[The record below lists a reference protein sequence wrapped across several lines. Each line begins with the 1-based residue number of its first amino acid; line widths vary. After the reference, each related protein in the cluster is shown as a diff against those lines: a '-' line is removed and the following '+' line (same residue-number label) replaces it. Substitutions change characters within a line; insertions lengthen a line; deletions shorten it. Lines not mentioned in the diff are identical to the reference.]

1 MRGVALEVDEE
12 GLGPP
17 PPNGLDGTIRDT
29 VLVQFHGP
37 TRMEKR
43 GVNFLRVEPQPEETD
58 VRCPQAEDSHNILA
72 GDQPSKTAR

>member
-1 MRGVALEVDEE
+1 MALEVDEE

-43 GVNFLRVEPQPEETD
+43 GGGGVEVGTP
-58 VRCPQAEDSHNILA
+58 
-72 GDQPSKTAR
+72 ARGNGCSLYTGRG